1 MWLDV
6 VSIPVLFLRYALKSL
21 DVLAVVLWI
30 ANVGKGVHG
39 EVVGAEAE
47 AADESG
53 AGGGDQVFV
62 AFGFSI
68 ENITY
73 VNRYNGL
80 FHGPNGI
87 GDGDGGVGITAGI

>member
-1 MWLDV
+1 MH
-6 VSIPVLFLRYALKSL
+6 R
-21 DVLAVVLWI
+21 
-30 ANVGKGVHG
+30 

-68 ENITY
+68 ENVTD
-73 VNRYNGL
+73 VNRNNGL
-80 FHGPNGI
+80 FHGAYGI
-87 GDGDGGVGITAGI
+87 GDGDRGVGITAGI